1 MVSVATST
9 DDLDELVI
17 KTDVDF
23 KHQKHEHEREM
34 EENDWNIRENMLCRE
49 EAEGCSRSVSPHSEE
64 KKSFPNGQIVYSSS
78 LDEEVRQG
86 PSV

>member
-1 MVSVATST
+1 
-9 DDLDELVI
+9 
-17 KTDVDF
+17 
-23 KHQKHEHEREM
+23 
-34 EENDWNIRENMLCRE
+34 MLCRE
-49 EAEGCSRSVSPHSEE
+49 EAESRSRSVSPGSEE